1 LPGRK
6 DMVRFRFIFLF
17 SCLASSFA
25 VATAEAQVAP
35 KTQHV
40 VAAWQPSLVTTAS
53 LLLGNQTGGE
63 TLLDDHD
70 AATWIQAGELP
81 SYQEMNRRALRLRN
95 CRVYFCSA
103 GAISLGDSF
112 WRERFANY
120 GIHLVEISDNVSKA
134 DLIHLSEELSR
145 LFPEKKEVIQENL
158 YLELE
163 RRSTGRVQ
171 VNLAVHQPE

>member
-1 LPGRK
+1 
-6 DMVRFRFIFLF
+6 MVRFRFIFLV

-25 VATAEAQVAP
+25 IATAEAQVAP
-35 KTQHV
+35 KTQYV

-53 LLLGNQTGGE
+53 LLLGNQPAGE
-63 TLLDDHD
+63 TILDERD

-81 SYQEMNRRALRLRN
+81 SYQEMNRRALRLRS
-95 CRVYFCSA
+95 CRVYLCSA
-103 GAISLGDSF
+103 RASSLGDSF

-120 GIHLVEISDNVSKA
+120 GIHLVEISDKVSKA
-134 DLIHLSEELSR
+134 DLIYLSEELSR

-163 RRSTGRVQ
+163 RRSAGQVQ
-171 VNLAVHQPE
+171 VNLAIHQPE